1 MHVKLLVTLVSCG
14 SLITCY
20 LHQDPIKSIHFSSS
34 NPLCHAFDPEAK
46 DGHDLLVGVFSGDGM
61 SNAS

>member
-1 MHVKLLVTLVSCG
+1 
-14 SLITCY
+14 

-46 DGHDLLVGVFSGDGM
+46 DGHDLLVGVFSGDGIL
-61 SNAS
+61 NASYFGMLDAYKLKVNHV